1 MKKRKIVL
9 IGAGSSVFT
18 QGLIADF
25 INSRDTFPSLE
36 IGLVDIDEAALDSI
50 TKLVKK
56 MVSAK
61 GAEIEIHASTNRK
74 DLLPGA
80 DVVVTTIAVGGRR
93 AWEADVFIPRKYGI
107 YQPVGDTTM
116 PGGISRA
123 QRMIPVMLEIAKD
136 VKELCP
142 NALFFNYSNPMTAIC
157 AAIHKQLD
165 MNVIGLCHGVI
176 HVEHYLA
183 RFLGRELS
191 DLKSLGVGLNHLT
204 FLYDIRVNGED
215 AKPLLLEEFHRQVKG
230 KATKSGNPHYSDNP
244 FSWSF
249 FERFGLFP
257 AVLDRHVV
265 EFFPERF
272 SSGDYYGKKLG
283 VDAISFENVI
293 AEGDQV
299 YETMHEIAAGKR
311 NINEH
316 LFERSEGEHEQLVDI
331 LTSLYRDERK
341 VFSVNLP
348 NNGAIPNL
356 PKHAVLELP
365 AVAAASGFKPL
376 FLADFPEIGA
386 SFIRKRLNVVD
397 LTVEAALTGDFS
409 LFVEALLADGSIRTE
424 EAAKK
429 LAKELLDA
437 HQDYLPQYFN

>member
-1 MKKRKIVL
+1 MMKRKIVL
-9 IGAGSSVFT
+9 IGAGSAVFT
-18 QGLIADF
+18 QGLVADF
-25 INSRDTFPSLE
+25 ISSREDFPSLE
-36 IGLVDIDEAALDSI
+36 IGLVDNDEVALDSI

-61 GAEIEIHASTNRK
+61 GAEIKIHASTNRK
-74 DLLPGA
+74 DLLPGV

-123 QRMIPVMLEIAKD
+123 QRMIPIMLEIAND
-136 VKELCP
+136 VKEIWP

-157 AAIHKQLD
+157 AAIQKQMD

-176 HVEHYLA
+176 HVEQYLA

-191 DLKSLGVGLNHLT
+191 EMKSLGVGLNHLT

-215 AKPLLLEEFHRQVKG
+215 AKPLLLAELHRQK
-230 KATKSGNPHYSDNP
+230 KSEAEKPNSGTPHYSDNP

-293 AEGDQV
+293 ADGDRV
-299 YETMHEIAAGKR
+299 YEAMHEIAAGKR
-311 NINEH
+311 HINEH
-316 LFERSEGEHEQLVDI
+316 FFDRTEGEHEQLVDI
-331 LTSLYRDERK
+331 LNSLYRDERN

-356 PKHAVLELP
+356 PNHA
-365 AVAAASGFKPL
+365 
-376 FLADFPEIGA
+376 
-386 SFIRKRLNVVD
+386 
-397 LTVEAALTGDFS
+397 
-409 LFVEALLADGSIRTE
+409 
-424 EAAKK
+424 
-429 LAKELLDA
+429 
-437 HQDYLPQYFN
+437 